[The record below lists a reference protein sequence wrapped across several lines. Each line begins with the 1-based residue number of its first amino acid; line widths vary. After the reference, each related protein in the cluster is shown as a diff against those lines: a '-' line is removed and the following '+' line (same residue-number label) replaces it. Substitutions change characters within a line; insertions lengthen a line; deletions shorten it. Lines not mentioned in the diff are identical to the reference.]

1 MTRKPMTLRLLPV
14 GFDFYLTRTGQRF
27 TLISAGPSAL
37 GGIKYVVH
45 REGAKGNSV
54 LHHSCQIKPVVKWK
68 QGLVSGP
75 QGPQIARQGHRY
87 LWNEMHVIALE
98 TGARVKVL
106 AFTPSEPWSE
116 YTTFVNASELMSLPM
131 AYFGGQVP
139 Q

>member
-1 MTRKPMTLRLLPV
+1 MMRKPMTLRLLPV
-14 GFDFYLTRTGQRF
+14 GFDFYLLRTGQRF
-27 TLISAGPSAL
+27 TLISAGPSPL

-54 LHHSCQIKPVVKWK
+54 LHHSCHIKPVVRWK

-87 LWNEMHVIALE
+87 LWNQMHVIALE

-106 AFTPSEPWSE
+106 AFTPEEPWSE
-116 YTTFVNASELMSLPM
+116 YTTFVNASELMALPM
-131 AYFGGQVP
+131 AYFGGMVP
-139 Q
+139 N